1 MSGRDSREQMSAH
14 LTERARTLIADSS
27 LPSDERDRVL
37 SQIIEDIQ
45 AFEHELV
52 TQNRELMTTR
62 DKLQATK
69 ERYERLFERAPAAHL
84 SATTDLLVTE
94 ANRAALR
101 LFGTSPSGVVGKR
114 LDELIDAAGEDIF
127 TSTRRTIATVR
138 FPKPVRVLVDTQSF
152 DGAEPS
158 HHVVLI
164 PLDPEGTRKDAT
176 TEDLLARR
184 TMELHAAN
192 ERLREEVRRR
202 DAVERRI
209 RTSQSRLRALAE
221 RLSRVE
227 EDQRRKLASELHD
240 LIGQTLISANM
251 KLGLL
256 ARDIE
261 ASEQQD
267 ELRAVRDSV
276 RQMVE
281 VARGIIAELRPPVLD
296 EHDFETAVVWL
307 GHIMEERYGQHVET
321 VIEGNPSI
329 MHADLR
335 EFLFRAARELLRNAA
350 EHSESSQAE
359 VVVSVTDA
367 VARLVVRDRGVG
379 FDVASLDGHDGF
391 GLFEIR
397 ERIEALG
404 GTLSI
409 ESEADSGTDVSISI
423 PLEADET

>member
-1 MSGRDSREQMSAH
+1 MSGRDHLEQMWAH
-14 LTERARTLIADSS
+14 LSERARTLLAESS
-27 LPSDERDRVL
+27 LPSDERERVL
-37 SQIIEDIQ
+37 SQILEDIR
-45 AFEHELV
+45 AYEHELV
-52 TQNRELMTTR
+52 SQNGELMATR
-62 DKLQATK
+62 DKLRAANA
-69 ERYERLFERAPAAHL
+69 RYERLFERAPAAHL
-84 SATTDLLVTE
+84 SATKDLVVTK

-101 LFGTSPSGVVGKR
+101 LFDSAQDGVVGKR
-114 LDELIDAAGEDIF
+114 LDELIDARGEDVLA
-127 TSTRRTIATVR
+127 STRRTIATLR
-138 FPKPVRVLVDTQSF
+138 FPTPVRVLVDVQSF
-152 DGAEPS
+152 DEPS

-164 PLDPEGTRKDAT
+164 PLDKDGARKHAS

-192 ERLREEVRRR
+192 ERLQDEVRRR

-221 RLSRVE
+221 RLSKVE

-251 KLGLL
+251 KLGVLE
-256 ARDIE
+256 RDIE
-261 ASEQQD
+261 APEQQR

-307 GHIMEERYGQHVET
+307 GHIMEERYSQRVET
-321 VIEGNPSI
+321 VVEGKPSI
-329 MHADLR
+329 MSADLR

-350 EHSESSQAE
+350 EHSESSHAE
-359 VVVSVTDA
+359 VLVSVTDA
-367 VARLVVRDRGVG
+367 IARLVVRDPGVG

-397 ERIEALG
+397 ERVEALG